1 LKNISI
7 FTNHKWI
14 SILFYGI
21 IVVILISIVQS
32 NTSVSIAQTEEEEE
46 ANKIPLYYI
55 STRDVQDLTYQPIQ
69 GLVGYDNEEYLNFS
83 QLTQKPCQSEI
94 TIFVHGWE
102 ESEDLV
108 KERLNRVKLSL
119 EQNNYTYPLVG
130 FNWPSD
136 TAWFGAKFIA
146 RENGLNLAN
155 FILYV
160 KDKCPDTDV
169 RLLAH
174 SLGARVVL
182 SSLDILHK
190 NPAWNNNNNNNNNNN
205 FIIKSVD
212 LMGAAV
218 DDEEVSTN
226 PQDILIDQ
234 TNWGTAKSDYG
245 EAIED
250 QVINFSN
257 LFSSQDNMLE
267 QNPKKPY
274 PPSQIY
280 PSFETDRALGQSGY
294 QKIPYDINKTKSLPQ
309 NYSEK
314 DVKDE
319 LVALCDADG
328 DSHPDKPF
336 KAGDNITIGD
346 NHRGYLGYR
355 DNMTK
360 SIINDGAINVVVD
373 GWNNNNNKSTTKT
386 NHLNSS
392 SVCKDSP
399 NSFVSTSALLS

>member
-1 LKNISI
+1 LKSISI
-7 FTNHKWI
+7 FTNHKWL

-21 IVVILISIVQS
+21 IVVILTSVVQC
-32 NTSVSIAQTEEEEE
+32 NTSVSIAQTEETSI
-46 ANKIPLYYI
+46 IPLYYI
-55 STRDVQDLTYQPIQ
+55 STRDVQNLPYKPIQ
-69 GLVGYDNEEYLNFS
+69 GPGYDKDVYLNFS
-83 QLTQKPCQSEI
+83 QLTQKPCQNEI

-130 FNWPSD
+130 FSWPSD
-136 TAWFGAKFIA
+136 TVWFGAKFIA

-160 KDKCPDTDV
+160 KDKCPDTDI

-190 NPAWNNNNNNNNNNN
+190 NHIWNNNN

-212 LMGAAV
+212 LMGSAV

-234 TNWGTAKSDYG
+234 TNWGTPKSDYG
-245 EAIED
+245 HAIED

-267 QNPKKPY
+267 PNPQNPYY
-274 PPSQIY
+274 PFQIY

-294 QKIPYDINKTKSLPQ
+294 QRIPYNINMTKSLPQ
-309 NYSEK
+309 NYHET

-319 LVALCDADG
+319 LVAICDADADG
-328 DSHPDKPF
+328 HPDNPF
-336 KAGDNITIGD
+336 KSGDNITIGD

-373 GWNNNNNKSTTKT
+373 SWNNKPTAKT

-392 SVCKDSP
+392 SVCKDPS
-399 NSFVSTSALLS
+399 NSIVSTSALLPLRD